1 MAFNTIFLILT
12 ITSYALTMPVQVA
25 DDRHLAVA
33 ETSTQGDVSQDF
45 AGLQEEGTTAIV
57 GQEDSTIASTTL
69 VPLVGQDLEKRSVEV
84 VPKAN
89 EDLETAAGTNLLRP
103 LFVYRQQVAYRQ
115 RIRNARRRGSRFF

>member
-25 DDRHLAVA
+25 DDRHWAVA

-57 GQEDSTIASTTL
+57 SQEDSTIASTTL

>member
-12 ITSYALTMPVQVA
+12 LTSYALTMPVQVA
-25 DDRHLAVA
+25 DDRHSTIA
-33 ETSTQGDVSQDF
+33 ETSTQGEVSQDF
-45 AGLQEEGTTAIV
+45 TGVQEEVTTMIAE
-57 GQEDSTIASTTL
+57 QEDSTTGSTTL
-69 VPLVGQDLEKRSVEV
+69 VPLVDQDLEKRSVEV
-84 VPKAN
+84 APKAD